1 MSRSDLFRRI
11 FRQFPGITLKDSRE
25 MLDLFRSAMKEGL
38 AFGDTVELLNFGVL
52 RVRDRKRRKARNPR
66 RGGNVDLPPK
76 KSGFFQAGPDS
87 ERERIES

>member
-38 AFGDTVELLNFGVL
+38 AFGDTVELLNFGVF
-52 RVRDRKRRKARNPR
+52 RVRDRKRRKTWNPR
-66 RGGNVDLPPK
+66 TGGNVDVPAK
-76 KSGFFQAGPDS
+76 KVVYFKQS
-87 ERERIES
+87 RT

>member
-52 RVRDRKRRKARNPR
+52 RVRDRKRRKTWNPR
-66 RGGNVDLPPK
+66 TGGNVDVPAK
-76 KSGFFQAGPDS
+76 KVVYFKQS
-87 ERERIES
+87 RT